1 MSRRY
6 YDPIRGDDHIKDIA
20 CDLACVAD
28 DTGYEAEF
36 LYEMFDEDVDDRL
49 KTGETFIEARK
60 NAFDYVVGV
69 SYERDWLSGSC
80 QHCSNHPSNGGSGIC
95 HCILGSRSNVRW

>member
-1 MSRRY
+1 MARRY
-6 YDPIRGDDHIKDIA
+6 INGDERIKDVA

-36 LYEMFDEDVDDRL
+36 LYEMFDEDMDDRL
-49 KTGETFIEARK
+49 KSGETFIEARK

-69 SYERDWLSGSC
+69 SYERDW
-80 QHCSNHPSNGGSGIC
+80 
-95 HCILGSRSNVRW
+95 